1 MYEALRDSAVPHI
14 KTQLPEQLEGL
25 DEWRE
30 QDKQSMNFYP
40 YTIEGK
46 DYYLISG
53 DTYPVWPL
61 AKNTP
66 RRSSRASSG

>member
-1 MYEALRDSAVPHI
+1 MQVYSKRQALLMYEALRDSAVPHI

-30 QDKQSMNFYP
+30 QDKQSMNLYP
-40 YTIEGK
+40 YAIEGK
-46 DYYLISG
+46 DYYLIS
-53 DTYPVWPL
+53 
-61 AKNTP
+61 P